1 MGYLNSYGGVYTW
14 DLDSLFF
21 HELLQK
27 MILNENGKYD
37 FIDVSVEKGA
47 SIEGFYKSNIKIKP
61 IATDVS
67 IRIQDF
73 LKNEII
79 NGNALYEIIFKKNA
93 FSGAI
98 IIPPAER
105 EEKSYNF
112 LEKHKTPLSIRYF
125 KKYIDA
131 VTDNGIVILGGNIKD
146 IINNFSI
153 ISRSIDIKEVISGTN
168 NGANFEIYYQYDK
181 CIVIGIKRPSD
192 YTPDDDYYKTMTYKI
207 DLIKNNLYQQKY
219 ISFNGENNQYNI
231 PETDDTAYII
241 SDALDET
248 EMINIINLDKNNGIN
263 FIVSKCSKGS
273 EKPKK
278 IKVLNMPNRSHIGLL
293 LTSGMIN
300 GPFEQNG
307 EKFYVKGQVKKVKK
321 DIVNDSGI
329 ITKKISFF
337 ETSIKILKDNKIYTL
352 K

>member
-1 MGYLNSYGGVYTW
+1 MSYLNSYGGVYTW
-14 DLDSLFF
+14 DLKSTFF
-21 HELLQK
+21 YELSSK
-27 MILNENGKYD
+27 MITNENGKYE

-47 SIEGFYKSNIKIKP
+47 SIEGFYNSNIKIKP
-61 IATDVS
+61 ISTDVS
-67 IRIQDF
+67 IKVQDF

-79 NGNALYEIIFKKNA
+79 NGNALYEIIFKKNG
-93 FSGAI
+93 FSGVI
-98 IIPPAER
+98 IMPPTER
-105 EEKSYNF
+105 EENSYNF
-112 LEKHKTPLSIRYF
+112 LEKHRTPLSIRYF

-131 VTDNGIVILGGNIKD
+131 VIDNGIVILGGNTKD
-146 IINNFSI
+146 IINNFSA
-153 ISRSIDIKEVISGTN
+153 ISRSVDIKEVISGTN

-181 CIVIGIKRPSD
+181 CIIIGVKRQSD
-192 YTPDDDYYKTMTYKI
+192 YTPDDDYYKTMSHKI
-207 DLIKNNLYQQKY
+207 DLIKNNLHQQRY
-219 ISFNGENNQYNI
+219 INFSCENYNV
-231 PETDDTAYII
+231 PETDEAAYII

-248 EMINIINLDKNNGIN
+248 EMINIINSDKNNSIN
-263 FIVSKCSKGS
+263 FIISKCSKGS

-337 ETSIKILKDNKIYTL
+337 ETSIKILKDDKIYTL

>member
-1 MGYLNSYGGVYTW
+1 
-14 DLDSLFF
+14 
-21 HELLQK
+21 
-27 MILNENGKYD
+27 
-37 FIDVSVEKGA
+37 
-47 SIEGFYKSNIKIKP
+47 
-61 IATDVS
+61 
-67 IRIQDF
+67 
-73 LKNEII
+73 
-79 NGNALYEIIFKKNA
+79 
-93 FSGAI
+93 
-98 IIPPAER
+98 
-105 EEKSYNF
+105 
-112 LEKHKTPLSIRYF
+112 
-125 KKYIDA
+125 
-131 VTDNGIVILGGNIKD
+131 
-146 IINNFSI
+146 
-153 ISRSIDIKEVISGTN
+153 
-168 NGANFEIYYQYDK
+168 
-181 CIVIGIKRPSD
+181 
-192 YTPDDDYYKTMTYKI
+192 MTYKI

-321 DIVNDSGI
+321 DM
-329 ITKKISFF
+329 
-337 ETSIKILKDNKIYTL
+337 
-352 K
+352 